1 MSVHFTK
8 IKLCWPRSLR
18 AVQRSGFDRFQPTG
32 GRFVASGS
40 CFAVYR
46 KPIEKKIAGKGENNF
61 PKLVLVQNLTGS
73 WNVAFD
79 PAWGGPTNAEFPELI
94 SWTQRS
100 EEGIKYY
107 SGTAIYRTT
116 FDLTDEAG
124 TAKEGDRKTK
134 KLFPD
139 LGNVKEV
146 AEVRLN
152 GKKLGILWC
161 NPWRV
166 EITKAVKPTGNV
178 LEVDVINLWA
188 NRVIGDLNMPKEER
202 LTKTH
207 AAFRFD
213 MLTKTTTPID
223 SGLLG
228 PVTLQR
234 DEE

>member
-1 MSVHFTK
+1 LGRRV
-8 IKLCWPRSLR
+8 
-18 AVQRSGFDRFQPTG
+18 RSG
-32 GRFVASGS
+32 
-40 CFAVYR
+40 
-46 KPIEKKIAGKGENNF
+46 
-61 PKLVLVQNLTGS
+61 L
-73 WNVAFD
+73 
-79 PAWGGPTNAEFPELI
+79 GGPTQAEFPELI
-94 SWTQRS
+94 SWTQRP

-107 SGTAIYRTT
+107 SGTATYRKT
-116 FDLTDEAG
+116 FDLSDAAG
-124 TAKEGDRKTK
+124 TGPKSKE
-134 KLFPD
+134 LFLD

-166 EITKAVKPTGNV
+166 DITKVVKPTGNV
-178 LEVDVINLWA
+178 LEVDVVNLWA
-188 NRVIGDLNMPKEER
+188 NRVIGDLNKPKEER

-207 AAFRFD
+207 DAFRFD

-228 PVTLQR
+228 PVTLQQ

>member
-1 MSVHFTK
+1 MLF
-8 IKLCWPRSLR
+8 RS
-18 AVQRSGFDRFQPTG
+18 
-32 GRFVASGS
+32 FVV
-40 CFAVYR
+40 FR
-46 KPIEKKIAGKGENNF
+46 RPIDNEIAGKAGSNF
-61 PKLVLVQNLTGS
+61 PKLVQVQDLTGS

-94 SWTQRS
+94 SWTQRP

-107 SGTAIYRTT
+107 SGTATYRKT
-116 FDLTDEAG
+116 FDLSDAAG
-124 TAKEGDRKTK
+124 TAAETGHKSKE
-134 KLFPD
+134 LFLD

-166 EITKAVKPTGNV
+166 DITKVVKPTGNV
-178 LEVDVINLWA
+178 LEVDVVNLWA
-188 NRVIGDLNMPKEER
+188 NRVIGDLNKPKEER

-207 AAFRFD
+207 DAFRFD

-228 PVTLQR
+228 PVTLQQ